1 MAIEEEKKREVLKRN
16 VKIVKRQFN
25 AICTQNCL
33 MIGLGSTL
41 VIASLVWIL
50 NIFHFTYRK
59 QSDINVFAVNLDDFE
74 INVQRNVEGKLR
86 GDADQEWLSLP
97 RKGDPVEFQSH
108 WEIPKEYKPLEILTR
123 PMKRLDDSTSNYP
136 GSSPERMHGIYGK
149 RPDGKSHPW
158 ESKLKRPLD
167 REYPDFRGSFCK
179 NAPFYEESVVAKMP
193 AVSVVFIFSNEKW
206 EMLMRSVHSV
216 LNTTPPHLLYE
227 IILVDDGSTWDEYAP
242 NGNRQLLDYIECCLP
257 PKVKFT
263 RTNTRAGIPKARIS
277 GINLAKS
284 DIFVILDS
292 HIECSP
298 GWLEPLVYKIQQDP
312 TSFTMPMIDS
322 IKKETL
328 EATGGGVGCSLG
340 LIWKVMEHSLTP
352 DPNLS
357 PDHRILK
364 DPWGYVSSPS
374 MSGGLFAGSKKT
386 FFDLGAYDIGME
398 GWGAENVEFGIRVW
412 QCGGKIQCSQ
422 CSRVGHIF
430 GNGQNYS
437 QKGGEA
443 RLNRLRTAATWMDE
457 FGILPR
463 KFNGMTEW
471 HRMGDISDRMKL
483 RHDMQCHDFK
493 WFLDNVWPESSVRR
507 LPEDLPYYGQLR
519 HKASGSCTYSTHRA
533 QKLKAGNN
541 CDDLLYYSRIKA
553 IGSGADDESYL
564 SVLTF
569 DWPHENDKNQR
580 YDIKIVN
587 EGVEKD
593 DVKIVHIATGKCMA
607 LPSNP
612 SRGIEVQLVR
622 CDDESVDQVWSWDKL
637 ILSNESYYTLGNY
650 SQK

>member
-1 MAIEEEKKREVLKRN
+1 VED
-16 VKIVKRQFN
+16 
-25 AICTQNCL
+25 
-33 MIGLGSTL
+33 
-41 VIASLVWIL
+41 
-50 NIFHFTYRK
+50 Y
-59 QSDINVFAVNLDDFE
+59 E
-74 INVQRNVEGKLR
+74 INVQKDAAGKLR
-86 GDADQEWLSLP
+86 GDPDQEWLKLP
-97 RKGDPVEFQSH
+97 LKGDPVEFSSN
-108 WEIPKEYKPLEILTR
+108 WDIPTEYKPLAIATR
-123 PMKRLDDSTSNYP
+123 PMKRLNDSSANYP
-136 GSSPERMHGIYGK
+136 GSSPKMMHGTYGQ
-149 RPDGKSHPW
+149 RPDGMIHPW
-158 ESKLKRPLD
+158 EAKLKKPLNRD
-167 REYPDFRGSFCK
+167 YPDFRASFCEK
-179 NAPFYEESVVAKMP
+179 APFYEESVVAKMP

-227 IILVDDGSTWDEYAP
+227 IILVDDGSTWDEYSP
-242 NGNRQLLDYIECCLP
+242 DGNRQLLDYIECCLP

-277 GINLAKS
+277 GINLAQS

-298 GWLEPLVYKIQQDP
+298 GWIEPLVYKIQQDP

-328 EATGGGVGCSLG
+328 VPTGGGVGCSLG
-340 LIWKVMEHSLTP
+340 LIWKVMEHSLVP

-386 FFDLGAYDIGME
+386 FLDLGAYDTGME
-398 GWGAENVEFGIRVW
+398 GWGAENVEFGLRVW
-412 QCGGKIQCSQ
+412 QCGGKIQCSK

-430 GNGQNYS
+430 GNGQAYS

-463 KFNGMTEW
+463 KFNGMIGW
-471 HRMGDISDRMKL
+471 DRMGDISDRMKL
-483 RHDMQCHDFK
+483 RKDMQCHDFK
-493 WFLDNVWPESSVRR
+493 WFLDNVWPESSVRN

-519 HKASGSCTYSTHRA
+519 HKKSGSCAYSTHRKA
-533 QKLKAGNN
+533 KLMTGER
-541 CDDLLYYSRIKA
+541 CEDILYYSRIKA

-564 SVLTF
+564 STLTF
-569 DWPHENDKNQR
+569 DWPKEHDKNQR
-580 YDIKIVN
+580 YDIRVVN
-587 EGVEKD
+587 EGKDQD
-593 DVKIVHIATGKCMA
+593 DVKIIHTATGKCMA
-607 LPSNP
+607 LPANP
-612 SRGIEVQLVR
+612 SRGIEVQLVD
-622 CDDESVDQVWSWDKL
+622 CSDESEDQVWTWAKL
-637 ILSNESYYTLGNY
+637 ILENQSYYTVENY
-650 SQK
+650 LSK

>member
-1 MAIEEEKKREVLKRN
+1 MAVQNEKVKEVIKRNIKTVKRECKGGATRTNLVKVL
-16 VKIVKRQFN
+16 
-25 AICTQNCL
+25 
-33 MIGLGSTL
+33 G
-41 VIASLVWIL
+41 VIAILASSVWVL
-50 NIFHFTYRK
+50 NIIHFVYK
-59 QSDINVFAVNLDDFE
+59 SQDGGIVFAVNVEDYE
-74 INVQRNVEGKLR
+74 INVQKDAAGKLR
-86 GDADQEWLSLP
+86 GDPDQEWLKLP
-97 RKGDPVEFQSH
+97 LKGDPVEFSSN
-108 WEIPKEYKPLEILTR
+108 WDIPTEYKPLAIATR
-123 PMKRLDDSTSNYP
+123 PMKRLNDSSANYP
-136 GSSPERMHGIYGK
+136 GSSPKMMHGTYGQ
-149 RPDGKSHPW
+149 RPDGMIHPW
-158 ESKLKRPLD
+158 EAKLKKPLNRD
-167 REYPDFRGSFCK
+167 YPDFRASFCEK
-179 NAPFYEESVVAKMP
+179 APFYEESVVAKMP

-227 IILVDDGSTWDEYAP
+227 IILVDDGSTWDEYSP
-242 NGNRQLLDYIECCLP
+242 DGNRQLLDYIECCLP

-277 GINLAKS
+277 GINLAQS

-298 GWLEPLVYKIQQDP
+298 GWIEPLVYKIQQDP

-328 EATGGGVGCSLG
+328 VPTGGGVGCSLG
-340 LIWKVMEHSLTP
+340 LIWKVMEHSLDP

-386 FFDLGAYDIGME
+386 FLDLGAYDTGME
-398 GWGAENVEFGIRVW
+398 GWGAENVEFGLRVW
-412 QCGGKIQCSQ
+412 QCGGKIQCSK

-430 GNGQNYS
+430 GNGQAYS

-463 KFNGMTEW
+463 KFNGMIGW
-471 HRMGDISDRMKL
+471 DRMGDISDRMKL
-483 RHDMQCHDFK
+483 RKDMQCHDFK
-493 WFLDNVWPESSVRR
+493 WFLDNVWPESSVRN

-519 HKASGSCTYSTHRA
+519 HKKSGSCAYSTHRKA
-533 QKLKAGNN
+533 KLMTGER
-541 CDDLLYYSRIKA
+541 CEDILYYSRIKA

-564 SVLTF
+564 STLTF
-569 DWPHENDKNQR
+569 DWPKEHDKNQR
-580 YDIKIVN
+580 YDIRVVN
-587 EGVEKD
+587 EGKDQD
-593 DVKIVHIATGKCMA
+593 DVKIIHTATGKCMA
-607 LPSNP
+607 LPANP
-612 SRGIEVQLVR
+612 SRGIEVQLVD
-622 CDDESVDQVWSWDKL
+622 CSDESEDQVWTWAKL
-637 ILSNESYYTLGNY
+637 ILENQSYYTVENY
-650 SQK
+650 LSK